1 MLVIHDMTEH
11 DMANLRFL
19 LEVEDLG
26 PWYDQADEDD
36 FAYARELLQKAE
48 TALELVALE
57 IHDEAEATPES
68 NDVWTSIIAQIKGEV
83 KPPVGQKGR
92 VKRWK

>member
-1 MLVIHDMTEH
+1 MLQNMTER
-11 DMANLRFL
+11 DMDNLRFL
-19 LEVEDLG
+19 LETEDLG
-26 PWYDQADEDD
+26 PWADQADEDD

-48 TALELVALE
+48 TNLEMVVLAM
-57 IHDEAEATPES
+57 HDEEPATPES

-83 KPPVGQKGR
+83 KPPVGQKGK